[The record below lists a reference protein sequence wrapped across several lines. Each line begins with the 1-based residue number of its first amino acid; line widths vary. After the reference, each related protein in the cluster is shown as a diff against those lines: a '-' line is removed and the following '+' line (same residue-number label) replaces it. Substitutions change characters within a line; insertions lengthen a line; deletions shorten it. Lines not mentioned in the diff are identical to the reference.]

1 MEEELN
7 FDNILEPDEI
17 DNLFIEEETKEDDT
31 SSKENNKDKET
42 KETKETEDT
51 TEIDVED
58 LLQSESVGGED
69 DNTEEKE
76 GATSKGN
83 STSPEK
89 NFYSSIATALKDEGI
104 FPDLDDEI
112 ITKVKEPSDFRDLVE
127 QQIKAG
133 LDERQKR
140 IDEALNYGVEPS
152 QVSQYERTLDYL
164 DSLNDESITDE
175 SEKGEILRKN
185 LIYQDLI
192 NRGYSKERAEK
203 ATQRS
208 IDNGNDIDDAKDALQ
223 GNKEYFKTKYDA
235 LIKEAKA
242 NEEQE
247 IKDRKERAEK
257 LKKSILED
265 KNIFGDLAVDKA
277 TRQKI
282 FDNISKPIYKDPDS
296 GELFT
301 AIQKYERENSTEFLK
316 NVGLLY
322 TLTDG
327 FKNIDSLIKGKVKK
341 EVGKG
346 LKELEKVLNSTSRDS
361 SGNLNFRRGTSDM
374 PTIGKDWDLD
384 I

>member
-1 MEEELN
+1 MEEELD
-7 FDNILEPDEI
+7 FDNILGQDEI
-17 DNLFIEEETKEDDT
+17 DNLFMDDETKEEDP

-42 KETKETEDT
+42 KETEDT
-51 TEIDVED
+51 TEIDVD
-58 LLQSESVGGED
+58 NLLQSESVGGKD

-76 GATSKGN
+76 DATSQGG

-112 ITKVKEPSDFRDLVE
+112 ITKVKEPADFRDLVE

-164 DSLNDESITDE
+164 NSLNDESISDE
-175 SEKGEILRKN
+175 SEKGETLRKN

-223 GNKEYFKTKYDA
+223 GNKEYFKTKYEA

-346 LKELEKVLNSTSRDS
+346 T
-361 SGNLNFRRGTSDM
+361 
-374 PTIGKDWDLD
+374 
-384 I
+384 